1 MMAHSSDFT
10 VDRTGD
16 VFIITLHRAP
26 ENRLNSAL
34 CQQLIRTF
42 HNIQEQLGPGSEGA
56 VITRG
61 YDTKFFST
69 VRNLLSSLT
78 ESLGLSS

>member
-1 MMAHSSDFT
+1 MMIDSPDFS
-10 VDRTGD
+10 VDRTGN

-42 HNIQEQLGPGSEGA
+42 HNIQKQLGPGSDGA

-69 VRNLLSSLT
+69 VRDLLRA
-78 ESLGLSS
+78 E